1 MEFNLFTDQLQDMLR
16 SMLPSSA
23 DVETTEDDGC
33 PRIFLRTPSDFLTP
47 GIPLERFYE
56 EYRHGCT
63 LNAICSRI
71 LEIYAAETLR
81 PFCTAGDIA
90 DKSFFLRNLEL
101 RPLSLLRH
109 KKLMPLFPHEV
120 RSGILFFF
128 TAALCGECEKL
139 GGTLVTPELLH
150 ALRLKKDSLFG
161 TALSNMKTAMPS
173 LVAPLSYYLDTL
185 SCRDA
190 ASFAYLRIRKDNT
203 DRNSLFVLTNS
214 KQRCG
219 ACSLFYPGLTEDL
232 YGRFGPYYILPSSVH
247 EVLIL
252 PAEDAGSIR
261 EMKNLIRSVNASLND
276 TLLILSDELYAYD
289 PEKGLH
295 IVF

>member
-1 MEFNLFTDQLQDMLR
+1 MEFNFFTDQLQDMLR

-23 DVETTEDDGC
+23 DVETSEDDGC
-33 PRIFLRTPSDFLTP
+33 PRIFIRTPSDYLSP
-47 GIPLERFYE
+47 GIPLEMFYE
-56 EYRHGCT
+56 EYRHGT
-63 LNAICSRI
+63 ALNAICSRI
-71 LEIYAAETLR
+71 LEVYTAETLR
-81 PFCTAGDIA
+81 PFCTAGDMA
-90 DKSFFLRNLEL
+90 DKTVFLRNLEL
-101 RPLSLLRH
+101 RPLSLLRY

-120 RSGILFFF
+120 RCGILFVF
-128 TAALCGECEKL
+128 TSALCGECGKL

-150 ALRLKKDSLFG
+150 ALRVKKDSLFSA
-161 TALSNMKTAMPS
+161 ALSNMKTEMPS
-173 LVAPLSYYLDTL
+173 LIAPLSVYLDRL

-190 ASFAYLRIRKDNT
+190 ASFACFRIQKGSM
-203 DRNSLFVLTNS
+203 DRDSLFVLTNS
-214 KQRCG
+214 KQRFG

-232 YGRFGPYYILPSSVH
+232 NERFGAYYILPSSVH

-289 PEKGLH
+289 PERGLH
-295 IVF
+295 IVI